1 MRNYICLHCG
11 HHFTEE
17 EIDAKYYDYAT
28 GTYDSEECPNCDSE
42 DFEEA
47 EHCDECDEWFPVGT
61 CANGI
66 CESCMEKHASDF
78 DIVKRYG
85 DSLKEE
91 RKINGFFSWMF
102 TDDEIDEIL
111 EREARSSL
119 FIQEYMKKY
128 ATQDPD
134 DFTMWLKKEEKKDD

>member
-1 MRNYICLHCG
+1 MYICIHCG
-11 HHFTEE
+11 HHFEE
-17 EIDAKYYDYAT
+17 PSNRYNKRWSDSD
-28 GTYDSEECPNCDSE
+28 DSEQYCPNCGSE

-47 EHCDECDEWFPVGT
+47 EHCEECDEWFPVGT

-78 DIVKRYG
+78 ETVKRYG
-85 DSLKEE
+85 DSHKEE
-91 RKINGFFSWMF
+91 RTINGFFSWMF

-111 EREARSSL
+111 EREARSSI

-134 DFTMWLKKEEKKDD
+134 EFTMWIKKEEKKDD

>member
-1 MRNYICLHCG
+1 MYICLHCG
-11 HHFTEE
+11 LQFDDPVLTHNGGYYEE
-17 EIDAKYYDYAT
+17 PWY
-28 GTYDSEECPNCDSE
+28 ECPYCGSDA
-42 DFEEA
+42 FEEA
-47 EHCDECDEWFPVGT
+47 EQCEECDEWFPVGT

-91 RKINGFFSWMF
+91 RKINGFFSWIF

-134 DFTMWLKKEEKKDD
+134 DFTMWLKKEDKKDD